1 MFSFMKLKGSETK
14 SLVISTF
21 SPSHC
26 PTTCY
31 EEPPAPEVS
40 RGHRNLVVTSI
51 YCIIQFI
58 TENLLSSSIP
68 ITSVVERSQGFLF
81 CARTFSA
88 EPHATAPICRDAG
101 TFYLFVYW
109 IEQEEEFQSTHR
121 TRPSRSALL

>member
-1 MFSFMKLKGSETK
+1 MFSFKKLKSSETK

-26 PTTCY
+26 LTTCY

-58 TENLLSSSIP
+58 KKKLLSSSIP
-68 ITSVVERSQGFLF
+68 NTSVVERSQGFLLY
-81 CARTFSA
+81 A
-88 EPHATAPICRDAG
+88 EPHTTAPICRDAG

-109 IEQEEEFQSTHR
+109 IEQEEELQSTHR
-121 TRPSRSALL
+121 TCPSGSALL